1 MTTLD
6 AEAAEHTGYARDDVL
21 VEPGWLEEHL
31 HDPGL
36 RVVEIDVS
44 PAAYDEGHIEGAVFW
59 NVYRD
64 LKDSQYRPVDAA
76 AIERLLGRC
85 GIEPGSTVVFYGYAP
100 AMGLWLMKLYGH
112 VDVRV
117 LNCGREVWQ
126 GESHSW
132 TSFTAELV
140 GSRYRV
146 PDQDVR
152 IRADR
157 ARVQASIGDPRTAI
171 VDVRT
176 VAEYDG
182 SRFWPSG
189 GMEEGGRA
197 GHIPSATRLSI
208 DEFRDERGAFR
219 TASELRSLF
228 ASLDLFGGAR
238 SSRTAR
244 SAVGRAR
251 PGSCSPTCSGA
262 TTSACTT
269 ARGPSGAGRRG
280 LRWPRKPADLL
291 HVPHP
296 EN

>member
-6 AEAAEHTGYARDDVL
+6 AEAAERTGYARDDVL

-44 PAAYDEGHIEGAVFW
+44 SAAYDAGHIEGAVFW

-64 LKDSQYRPVDAA
+64 LKGSDYRPVDAA
-76 AIERLLGRC
+76 AIGRLLGRC

-117 LNCGREVWQ
+117 LNCSREAWQSEGRSWR
-126 GESHSW
+126 SH
-132 TSFTAELV
+132 AAV
-140 GSRYRV
+140 PAGSRYRV
-146 PDQDVR
+146 PREDVR

-157 ARVQASIGDPRTAI
+157 ASVQAALGDPRTAI

-176 VAEYDG
+176 VAEFDG
-182 SRFWPSG
+182 LRFWPSG

-197 GHIPSATRLSI
+197 GHIPGAIRLPI
-208 DEFRDERGAFR
+208 DEFRDERGAFVS
-219 TASELRSLF
+219 AAELRSCF
-228 ASLDLFGGAR
+228 APLDLAGDAEVITYCTVGGRACTAWFVLTYLLGR
-238 SSRTAR
+238 DGVRVYDGSWAEWGRTPGTPVAR
-244 SAVGRAR
+244 SAR
-251 PGSCSPTCSGA
+251 
-262 TTSACTT
+262 CTE
-269 ARGPSGAGRRG
+269 S
-280 LRWPRKPADLL
+280 
-291 HVPHP
+291 
-296 EN
+296 